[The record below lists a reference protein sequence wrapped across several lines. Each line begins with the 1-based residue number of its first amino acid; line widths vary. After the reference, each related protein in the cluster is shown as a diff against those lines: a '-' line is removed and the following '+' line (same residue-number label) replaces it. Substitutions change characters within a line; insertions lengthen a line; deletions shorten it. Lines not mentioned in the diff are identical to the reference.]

1 MNEEISYLKKLKS
14 NQDAEKQELIRN
26 LDLINKQ
33 KNDFSERLEKL
44 NLEIEE
50 IKFEK
55 DDSDRMRQEAV
66 KKYENQLKAL
76 NQNLSSLRT
85 DLKIQNEK
93 LILSESNLNI
103 IKGENLELEAKISN
117 FIDERNELIERCV
130 NSEKQHE
137 IIRNQNIDLKRKL
150 EDTQSA
156 LQELG
161 QEHQILQV
169 FSIFLIIFRQF
180 YIFKFMII
188 KGSN

>member
-1 MNEEISYLKKLKS
+1 MNDEISYLKKLKS
-14 NQDAEKQELIRN
+14 NQEAEKQELIRN

-33 KNDFSERLEKL
+33 KNDFSEKIEKL

>member
-1 MNEEISYLKKLKS
+1 MNDEISYLKKLKS
-14 NQDAEKQELIRN
+14 NQEAEKQELIRN

-33 KNDFSERLEKL
+33 KNDFSEKIEKL

-50 IKFEK
+50 VKFEK

>member
-1 MNEEISYLKKLKS
+1 MNDEISYLKKLKS
-14 NQDAEKQELIRN
+14 NQEAEKQELIRN

-33 KNDFSERLEKL
+33 KSDFSERIEKL